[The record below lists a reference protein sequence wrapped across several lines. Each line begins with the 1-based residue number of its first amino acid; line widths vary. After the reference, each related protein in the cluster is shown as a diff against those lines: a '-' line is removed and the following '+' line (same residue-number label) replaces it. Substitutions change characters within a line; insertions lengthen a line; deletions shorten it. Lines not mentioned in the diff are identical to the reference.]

1 MLIFQGV
8 TMVSFP
14 FQNGQQQIHGV
25 GPPPARQTASPDFSK
40 LRSGLEQLRS
50 CAVSLWMGKKMGA
63 IIAAGESVAGWI
75 LLEPT
80 FGSYVG

>member
-25 GPPPARQTASPDFSK
+25 GPPPREADGITRLFEAPKWPGATPE
-40 LRSGLEQLRS
+40 LRGEF
-50 CAVSLWMGKKMGA
+50 VDGKKMGA